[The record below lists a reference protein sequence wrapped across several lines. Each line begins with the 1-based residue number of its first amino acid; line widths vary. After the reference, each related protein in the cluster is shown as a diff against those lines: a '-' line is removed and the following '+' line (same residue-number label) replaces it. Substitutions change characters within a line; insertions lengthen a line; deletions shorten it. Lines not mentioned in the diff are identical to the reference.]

1 MWVMYLIP
9 DRHSQH
15 FSLITNHN
23 DVLIIDLAAASHRVG
38 VTKDQEA
45 IRQYNGEGFSEL
57 LEWSNWLD

>member
-23 DVLIIDLAAASHRVG
+23 DVLIIDLAAASRVG

-45 IRQYNGEGFSEL
+45 IRQYNEEEFCEL
-57 LEWSNWLD
+57 YEWSNWLN